1 MSESGQADRTR
12 RPGTFAHRVR
22 MAVAIVAAVVV
33 LLALA
38 WRGLSVLLLAFA
50 GVLFAVLLVALATPL
65 RRRTGWPHGAAL
77 ALVVLLL
84 VALAVGVVWLAAPS
98 VSRQVDQLAQ
108 TLPRSFAD
116 LQSWLSSRE
125 WGRWVLARTPELG
138 QELVTGGGEGAAAA
152 SGEGAETA
160 GGEGAERA
168 GGEGADAAAG
178 REGAAGAGGAGGLG
192 GGDVVSRVTGI
203 ASTVLAAITGFLIIL
218 FLGLYLAAEPGLYTA
233 GIVRLVPRRHRE
245 RAREVLAKLYETLK
259 WWLVARFASMAVIG
273 VLTWIG
279 LAALGIPLSFILAVL
294 AAILTFI
301 PYVGPVLSALIPAL
315 LALAQGPM
323 KALWVI
329 VLFLAIQTVES
340 YLITPLIERKAVRLP
355 PALTITAQVLFTL
368 IAGPLG
374 LLLADPLLA
383 VLMVLVQMLY
393 VEDALGDELPHVG
406 AER

>member
-1 MSESGQADRTR
+1 MTSSGGTGGA
-12 RPGTFAHRVR
+12 PGRQVTFAHRVR
-22 MAVAIVAAVVV
+22 VAVLIVAAVFV

-50 GVLFAVLLVALATPL
+50 GVLLAVLLEALTALLRGRTGWRHGVALAV
-65 RRRTGWPHGAAL
+65 
-77 ALVVLLL
+77 VVLLL
-84 VALAVGVVWLAAPS
+84 VASIAGVVWLAAPS
-98 VSRQVDQLAQ
+98 ISRQVDQLAQ
-108 TLPRSFAD
+108 TLPRSFED
-116 LQSWLSSRE
+116 LRGWLSQTR
-125 WGRWVLARTPELG
+125 WGQWLLAQTPEIG
-138 QELVTGGGEGAAAA
+138 QRLT
-152 SGEGAETA
+152 
-160 GGEGAERA
+160 
-168 GGEGADAAAG
+168 
-178 REGAAGAGGAGGLG
+178 GGAGGG
-192 GGDVVSRVTGI
+192 AGDLLSRITGI
-203 ASTVLAAITGFLIIL
+203 ASSALAGISGLLIAL

-233 GIVRLVPRRHRE
+233 GIVRLVPRHHRD
-245 RAREVLAKLYETLK
+245 RARQVLDKLYATLK

-301 PYVGPVLSALIPAL
+301 PYVGPVLSAVIPAL
-315 LALAQGPM
+315 LALTQSPM
-323 KALWVI
+323 KAVWVI

-355 PALTITAQVLFTL
+355 PALTIIAQVLITL

-374 LLLADPLLA
+374 LLLASPLLA

-406 AER
+406 AAR